1 MWARFRNNCSA
12 CVWWEIWFVISSLNT
27 GLEIIIIFYMQIK
40 WFCTN
45 QVKWMVF
52 WLEFT
57 HDYSLNGNG
66 KSRRTK
72 IDVQIGEN
80 DDWCQNSVLL
90 PLMKPII
97 LFCQSNLPK
106 RFILLYDFSSN
117 DICPNEI
124 SLRIR
129 RGFFFRSYP
138 VRLFHIPNEKKKK
151 ILINKWNEFH
161 TYEIRIR
168 DGNTFPNVKI
178 GMLETFRRN
187 SPRSDSSFFD
197 RRNVNSYVFLF
208 VSPVK
213 TFAWIKTNNRK
224 IGGNTELFSKFS
236 VVSRKIDDWSRKIT
250 RPRPELRNMRLLIK
264 VLKGGECEV
273 EVSILFRL
281 YIRSAQNVDFICV
294 HSWFTGARWYDRV
307 EFEKRNHQIDEH
319 SGAAT
324 EDTFRWTHIGRWKN
338 AQLIRNHKKWVE
350 IDGGHQRSGTTEGC
364 DVQDFQEILH
374 GRAIGNN
381 GQRIHDWLR
390 KSSRP
395 NEFGRHR
402 TDGNPFHRARPATVW
417 RE

>member
-151 ILINKWNEFH
+151 NSNKQMK
-161 TYEIRIR
+161 RI
-168 DGNTFPNVKI
+168 
-178 GMLETFRRN
+178 
-187 SPRSDSSFFD
+187 
-197 RRNVNSYVFLF
+197 SYV
-208 VSPVK
+208 
-213 TFAWIKTNNRK
+213 R
-224 IGGNTELFSKFS
+224 NTHSRWKHFSKCQNWNAGNISSQFAS
-236 VVSRKIDDWSRKIT
+236 KRFFIFWQTKRQFIR
-250 RPRPELRNMRLLIK
+250 
-264 VLKGGECEV
+264 
-273 EVSILFRL
+273 VSICVSCENFRL
-281 YIRSAQNVDFICV
+281 NQN
-294 HSWFTGARWYDRV
+294 
-307 EFEKRNHQIDEH
+307 K
-319 SGAAT
+319 
-324 EDTFRWTHIGRWKN
+324 
-338 AQLIRNHKKWVE
+338 
-350 IDGGHQRSGTTEGC
+350 
-364 DVQDFQEILH
+364 
-374 GRAIGNN
+374 
-381 GQRIHDWLR
+381 
-390 KSSRP
+390 
-395 NEFGRHR
+395 
-402 TDGNPFHRARPATVW
+402 
-417 RE
+417 